1 MATML
6 SGIDLQPE
14 RDREHDHDRRLD
26 HQDRRR
32 RAATGPGASDARLIG
47 VTRIRS
53 TTPLRSSAM
62 SPKPPNAVPKIAI
75 WMISPGTNQL
85 NAFVP
90 VPADCT
96 APFEQR
102 PEQDEI
108 EDRHHHPEDDPDRL
122 AEGQDERAPEDE
134 PGVADES
141 SCRVFLS

>member
-1 MATML
+1 MTT
-6 SGIDLQPE
+6 SRSE
-14 RDREHDHDRRLD
+14 RPR
-26 HQDRRR
+26 
-32 RAATGPGASDARLIG
+32 SIDARLIG

-75 WMISPGTNQL
+75 WMSSPGTNQL

-90 VPADCT
+90 APAGCDG
-96 APFEQR
+96 ALEQR
-102 PEQDEI
+102 PEQDEV
-108 EDRHHHPEDDPDRL
+108 EDRQHHPEDDPDGL
-122 AEGQDERAPEDE
+122 PEGQDERAAEDE